1 MGQEAGQ
8 NIRRTI
14 LLEEGPDS
22 SMMQI
27 QYLKGRDIVESSWTF
42 GNRESN
48 DRMICKVAFW
58 VNRFWVAAVSE
69 FTWGAS

>member
-1 MGQEAGQ
+1 MEAVEKKLSECFDFWNYRSCRKSNSCRKEAGQEAGQ

-27 QYLKGRDIVESSWTF
+27 QYLKGRYIVESS
-42 GNRESN
+42 
-48 DRMICKVAFW
+48 
-58 VNRFWVAAVSE
+58 
-69 FTWGAS
+69 